1 MSMRSC
7 LRALQVLITGVLFFG
22 AIPSFAQDEETMD
35 WLDDYQKALQEAKRT
50 HKPIFLEFRCE
61 A

>member
-1 MSMRSC
+1 
-7 LRALQVLITGVLFFG
+7 
-22 AIPSFAQDEETMD
+22 MD

>member
-1 MSMRSC
+1 MSMRTC
-7 LRALQVLITGVLFFG
+7 LRALQLILTSLWLFG
-22 AIPSFAQDEETMD
+22 AIPAVAQDEETMD

>member
-1 MSMRSC
+1 ME
-7 LRALQVLITGVLFFG
+7 LRKGLLNAGFLLGCG
-22 AIPSFAQDEETMD
+22 AAFLSAPSQAQDEGIY
-35 WLDDYQKALQEAKRT
+35 WLGDYREALSQARQT

>member
-1 MSMRSC
+1 MRNT
-7 LRALQVLITGVLFFG
+7 LRALHVLLTGILLFG
-22 AIPSFAQDEETMD
+22 AFPSFAQEEETMD

>member
-1 MSMRSC
+1 MYV
-7 LRALQVLITGVLFFG
+7 LQA
-22 AIPSFAQDEETMD
+22 AIAGLLAFCAAPMFAQEETND
-35 WLDDYQKALQEAKRT
+35 WLDDYNKAIQEAKRT

>member
-1 MSMRSC
+1 MW
-7 LRALQVLITGVLFFG
+7 RALMTSLATLF
-22 AIPSFAQDEETMD
+22 AVAAFAQDEGTEWTD
-35 WLDDYQKALQEAKRT
+35 NYQKAVEEARRT